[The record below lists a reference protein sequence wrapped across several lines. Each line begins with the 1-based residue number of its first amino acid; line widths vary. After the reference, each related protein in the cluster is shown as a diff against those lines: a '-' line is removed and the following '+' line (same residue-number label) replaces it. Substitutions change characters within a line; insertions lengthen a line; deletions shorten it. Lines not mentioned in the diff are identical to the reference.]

1 MDFGR
6 SYVQVRDRFRPE
18 IYLISTSICCV
29 AMRKNDDVAAE
40 ALPHLRP
47 RSVQSQRASLE
58 TGHLGGRGRV
68 ADGESSGT
76 HAFFRDDDSDD
87 DEENDEGGAFPST
100 FGDLKGGGTNKAS
113 FNLTSQIMDDTM
125 VLKDFRFVRTVGKG
139 TYGEVWKARQRDT
152 QEIFAIKVLDKGEV
166 LKNQA
171 RGVGGC
177 GLGGG
182 QAFARASITERG
194 THGSLARATRGGGAA
209 HPWSR
214 PRFPPPPADVLRPL
228 PRTRHP
234 T

>member
-1 MDFGR
+1 
-6 SYVQVRDRFRPE
+6 
-18 IYLISTSICCV
+18 
-29 AMRKNDDVAAE
+29 MRTDDASAE
-40 ALPHLRP
+40 ALPDVRP

-58 TGHLGGRGRV
+58 TGNRGGPRGRV

-76 HAFFRDDDSDD
+76 HAFFRDEDSDD
-87 DEENDEGGAFPST
+87 DDENDAFPS
-100 FGDLKGGGTNKAS
+100 DLKGGGSVDSAS

-177 GLGGG
+177 RWGGG
-182 QAFARASITERG
+182 GRLSRAPALHSAVHSFPRPLPRRRRRG
-194 THGSLARATRGGGAA
+194 GGGAA
-209 HPWSR
+209 DPWSR
-214 PRFPPPPADVLRPL
+214 PRFLRPHL
-228 PRTRHP
+228 MFFVRCVAHAHP